1 MNKLEI
7 LWLNN
12 NKIKIVDGINK
23 LLNLKTLNLACN
35 NINSIKDAFIT
46 LTSLENLNLS
56 GNPIT
61 SFREI
66 LYLMQIKSLRKLSLN
81 DPVYG
86 YCPVAILSN
95 YQTYCLYHLSFLTE
109 LDYTVISEEY
119 TQIASTT
126 YISFYIYY

>member
-35 NINSIKDAFIT
+35 NISNIKDAFIT

-61 SFREI
+61 SFRQI
-66 LYLMQIKSLRKLSLN
+66 LYLMQIKSLRKLSFN

-86 YCPVAILSN
+86 YCPVAVLSN
-95 YQTYCLYHLSFLTE
+95 YQTYCLYHLTFLTE
-109 LDYTVISEEY
+109 LDYTIISEEY

>member
-66 LYLMQIKSLRKLSLN
+66 LYLMPIKSLRKLSLN

-126 YISFYIYY
+126 YISFYIHY

>member
-35 NINSIKDAFIT
+35 SINSIKDAFIT